1 MKYRN
6 VALNEND
13 YLKLKK
19 ISDKKNIP
27 LTKIL
32 SLLIAYLE
40 KNESI
45 FFPELFSDL
54 EKEEGGSVSEVLS
67 QKDIQKIITKDIN
80 RIIGF
85 IKRQDEELVRIK
97 KEINDRAIQILYKLI
112 PKDELELM
120 EYHPLFNDY
129 DSIIEIL
136 KKYMQKKGVNT
147 ENLGEDIKK
156 ELGENVFEEYIKY
169 SDNIVKKNFLE

>member
-19 ISDKKNIP
+19 ISDKRNIP

-32 SLLIAYLE
+32 SLLITYLE
-40 KNESI
+40 KNENR
-45 FFPELFSDL
+45 FFPDLFSDS
-54 EKEEGGSVSEVLS
+54 EEEEVSIEEVLT
-67 QKDIQKIITKDIN
+67 QKEIQKIITKDTN
-80 RIIGF
+80 RVIGF
-85 IKRQDEELVRIK
+85 IKRQDEVLERIR

-129 DSIIEIL
+129 DNIIDIL
-136 KKYMQKKGVNT
+136 KKYIQKKGIKP
-147 ENLGEDIKK
+147 EELKEDIKR
-156 ELGENVFEEYIKY
+156 ELGENLFEEYIKY
-169 SDNIVKKNFLE
+169 SENVEKKNFIE

>member
-19 ISDKKNIP
+19 ISDKRNIP

-40 KNESI
+40 KNENR
-45 FFPELFSDL
+45 FFPDLFSDS
-54 EKEEGGSVSEVLS
+54 EEEEVSIEEVLT
-67 QKDIQKIITKDIN
+67 QKEIQKIITKDTN
-80 RIIGF
+80 RVIGF
-85 IKRQDEELVRIK
+85 IKMQDEVLEKIR

-129 DSIIEIL
+129 DNIIDIL
-136 KKYMQKKGVNT
+136 KKYIQKKGIKP
-147 ENLGEDIKK
+147 EELKEDIKR
-156 ELGENVFEEYIKY
+156 ELGENLFEEYIKY
-169 SDNIVKKNFLE
+169 SENVEKKNFIE

>member
-19 ISDKKNIP
+19 ISDKRNIP

-32 SLLIAYLE
+32 SLLITYLE
-40 KNESI
+40 KNENR
-45 FFPELFSDL
+45 FFPDLFSDS
-54 EKEEGGSVSEVLS
+54 EEEEVSIEEVLT
-67 QKDIQKIITKDIN
+67 QKEIQKIITKDTN
-80 RIIGF
+80 RVIGF
-85 IKRQDEELVRIK
+85 IKRQDEVLERIR

-129 DSIIEIL
+129 DNIIDIL
-136 KKYMQKKGVNT
+136 KKYIQKKGIKP
-147 ENLGEDIKK
+147 EDLKEDIKR
-156 ELGENVFEEYIKY
+156 ELGENLFEEYIKY
-169 SDNIVKKNFLE
+169 SENVEKKNFIE

>member
-19 ISDKKNIP
+19 ISDKRNIP

-32 SLLIAYLE
+32 SLLITYLE
-40 KNESI
+40 KNENR
-45 FFPELFSDL
+45 FFPDLFSDS
-54 EKEEGGSVSEVLS
+54 EEEEVSIEEVLN
-67 QKDIQKIITKDIN
+67 QKEIQKIITKDTN
-80 RIIGF
+80 RVIGF
-85 IKRQDEELVRIK
+85 IKRQDEVLERIR

-129 DSIIEIL
+129 DNIIDIL
-136 KKYMQKKGVNT
+136 KKYIQKKGIKP
-147 ENLGEDIKK
+147 EELKEDIKR
-156 ELGENVFEEYIKY
+156 ELGENLFEEYIKY
-169 SDNIVKKNFLE
+169 SENVEKKNFIE

>member
-19 ISDKKNIP
+19 ISDKRNVP

-32 SLLIAYLE
+32 SLLITYLE
-40 KNESI
+40 KNENR
-45 FFPELFSDL
+45 FFPDLFSDS
-54 EKEEGGSVSEVLS
+54 EEEEVPIEEVLT
-67 QKDIQKIITKDIN
+67 QKEIQKIITKDTN
-80 RIIGF
+80 RVIGF
-85 IKRQDEELVRIK
+85 IKRQDEVLERIR

-129 DSIIEIL
+129 DNIIDIL
-136 KKYMQKKGVNT
+136 KKYIQKKGIKP
-147 ENLGEDIKK
+147 EELKEDIKK
-156 ELGENVFEEYIKY
+156 ELGENLFEEYIRY
-169 SDNIVKKNFLE
+169 SENIEKKNFIE

>member
-19 ISDKKNIP
+19 ISDKRNIP

-32 SLLIAYLE
+32 SLLITYLE
-40 KNESI
+40 KNENR
-45 FFPELFSDL
+45 FFPDLFSDS
-54 EKEEGGSVSEVLS
+54 EEEEVSIEEVLT
-67 QKDIQKIITKDIN
+67 QKEIQKIITKDTN
-80 RIIGF
+80 RVIGF
-85 IKRQDEELVRIK
+85 IKRQDEVLEKIR

-129 DSIIEIL
+129 DNIIDIL
-136 KKYMQKKGVNT
+136 KKYIQKKGIKP
-147 ENLGEDIKK
+147 EELKEDIKR
-156 ELGENVFEEYIKY
+156 ELGENLFEEYIKY
-169 SDNIVKKNFLE
+169 SENVEKKNFIE